1 MTELLVLIGSNV
13 VGTVEQRRTGDLV
26 LAYERSWQNRGDSYP
41 LSLSMPLSSQEHGDE
56 VIRPFMEGLLPDND
70 TILNNWAKRFQV
82 SPRNPFALL
91 THMGEECAGAVQ
103 FVRPDREEAAL
114 QQDENQVDWLTYEE
128 IAARLRDLVEAQ
140 GTGRLAGDSGQ
151 FSLAGAQ
158 PKMPL
163 LFDGGRWGIP
173 SGATP
178 TTHILKPPAQKDL
191 DGFDINE
198 HFCLRLASELG
209 LAVADSTV
217 ETFDDQEALV
227 VRRYDRQY
235 DNDGRVVRLHQ
246 EDACQALAVSPIKKY
261 ENDGGPGAADVAA
274 LILRES
280 ENPGHDLGIFVDAL
294 ALNWVIGGTDAHAK
308 NYSFLLTPGS
318 VQLAPLYDL
327 ISVLPYPSRLHYRQ
341 MKLAMRIDREYN
353 IWKITKRHW
362 EGLAV
367 RCELDPG
374 PLLDRVNELVAGIPE
389 ATQRAAAMVRD
400 EGLTHPVVDRAEA
413 EIRDHA
419 ENCLR
424 VLETAD

>member
-13 VGTVEQRRTGDLV
+13 VGAVEQRKTGDLV
-26 LAYERSWQNRGDSYP
+26 LTYERSWQNRGDSYP
-41 LSLSMPLSSQEHGDE
+41 LSLSMPLSSREHGDE

-70 TILNNWAKRFQV
+70 TILSNWAKRFQV

-91 THMGEECAGAVQ
+91 AHMGEECAGAVQ
-103 FVRPDREEAAL
+103 FVRPDRAEAAL
-114 QQDENQVDWLTYEE
+114 QQDEDQVDWLTCEE
-128 IAARLRDLVEAQ
+128 VAARLRDLVGAQ
-140 GTGRLAGDSGQ
+140 GLGRLAGDSGQ

-163 LFDGGRWGIP
+163 LFDGDRWGIP

-178 TTHILKPPAQKDL
+178 TTHILKPPTQKDL

-217 ETFDDQEALV
+217 ETFDDQKALV
-227 VRRYDRQY
+227 VRRYDRQH
-235 DNDGRVVRLHQ
+235 DADGRVVRLHQ
-246 EDACQALAVSPIKKY
+246 EDACQAMAVSPIKKY
-261 ENDGGPGAADVAA
+261 ESDGGPGPADVAA

-280 ENPGHDLGIFVDAL
+280 ENPGHDMGIFVDAL

-308 NYSFLLTPGS
+308 NYSFLLSPGM

-327 ISVLPYPSRLHYRQ
+327 ISVLPYPGRLHYRQ
-341 MKLAMRIDREYN
+341 MKLAMKIDREYH
-353 IWKITKRHW
+353 IWKIRRRHW

-374 PLLDRVNELVAGIPE
+374 PLLDRVTELVAGIP
-389 ATQRAAAMVRD
+389 AAILRAAAMVRE
-400 EGLTHPVVDRAEA
+400 EGLTHPVVDRAEG

-424 VLETAD
+424 VLETAP